1 MAVYVNDD
9 ASYTLPGT
17 LPNVECQNERFSLKF
32 VYERVFHL
40 N

>member
-17 LPNVECQNERFSLKF
+17 LPSYFRPAILVITRIISIVLFP
-32 VYERVFHL
+32 
-40 N
+40 